1 MRGLFITGTDTGVG
15 KTYVGCQLIEAWV
28 ALGEAV
34 SPRKPVESGCALKN
48 GELWPADGALLH
60 QAAGGKEALHE
71 VTPLRFA
78 HALAPDRAAKL
89 VGETLTLEQLTAIC
103 TQPCKGLRIVEGAGG
118 LLSPLASDALNADLA
133 KTLRLPVLL
142 VAPDRLGVINH
153 VLLNLEVLDFRGL
166 NILGVVLNRMH
177 TLGSSALPEGIDN
190 VSDLQSRVDLPIWL
204 FNSYP
209 DNSVKQIAQDVLERL
224 P

>member
-28 ALGEAV
+28 TLGQAV

-78 HALAPDRAAKL
+78 HALAPDRAAKQ
-89 VGETLTLEQLTAIC
+89 VGKTLTLEQLTAIC

-153 VLLNLEVLDFRGL
+153 VLLNLEALKLRGL
-166 NILGVVLNRMH
+166 DTLGVVLNRMDA
-177 TLGSSALPEGIDN
+177 LGSPALPEGIDN
-190 VSDLQSRVDLPIWL
+190 LHDLSSRADLPIWSL
-204 FNSYP
+204 NGGP
-209 DNSVKQIAQDVLERL
+209 ANAAQQIAQDVLERL
-224 P
+224 N